1 MERKDRENRRTNVEC
16 ALRDLAEK
24 LLLARNVS
32 KNSGPPIVEY
42 QIGDTGV
49 PMSSCPVLYGGRFGF
64 FRGFGR
70 EAIPPIFGDC
80 PIDDCSAV
88 DAFPGIEGQEK
99 IRESF

>member
-1 MERKDRENRRTNVEC
+1 MEC

-49 PMSSCPVLYGGRFGF
+49 SDVFQPLCYTVAVSASFVALAARLFLRFL
-64 FRGFGR
+64 
-70 EAIPPIFGDC
+70 AIVRSMTAPQLTHFQ
-80 PIDDCSAV
+80 A
-88 DAFPGIEGQEK
+88 
-99 IRESF
+99 